1 MKGKKITKTNQV
13 KKFLISFVV
22 VVILFIAV
30 GAGFF
35 ISNYLQPQYYAV
47 YMRTGDIYFGKFKQF
62 SRHTLTDVWFLQQT
76 NDAQN
81 PLSIQKFE
89 NVFWQPNGDL
99 VLNEDEIVWKAPVKD
114 ESQVVQIIKQ
124 GVVPQQQTNQQQT
137 APQQEVETSTEPSL

>member
-1 MKGKKITKTNQV
+1 M

-22 VVILFIAV
+22 VVIVFVAV

-47 YMRTGDIYFGKFKQF
+47 YMRTGDIYFGKFKPF
-62 SRHTLTDVWFLQQT
+62 ARHTLTGVWFVQQT
-76 NDAQN
+76 NNPQN

-89 NVFWQPNGDL
+89 NVFWQPKGDL
-99 VLNEDEIVWKAPVKD
+99 MLNEDEIVWKAPVKD

-137 APQQEVETSTEPSL
+137 PSQGQSETSSAPSL